1 MSLNSTSFNA
11 KRHLKAM
18 ESIRILIVEDESLV
32 ARDIEN
38 MVMSLGYEVCGI
50 ASTGDEAVENAA
62 LFRPDLILMDVII
75 KGTLDGIAAAEKIGD
90 AFHIPVIY
98 VTSYADELTLRR
110 AKTTET
116 FGYILKPFDE
126 RELKIAI
133 EMAFYKSRMGMK
145 LREREEWL
153 SALLKSIGE
162 GVIAT
167 NKEGLITFMNPL
179 AEKLTGWR
187 QEEALRKPLP
197 EVFNTIEAPGEQD
210 EERKGEEKVRDGQI
224 KVLTK
229 MILCAKD
236 GISFPIEETMMPL
249 SNSRRNSSGQVLV
262 FRDISA
268 RKRAEMELKES
279 WEKLHQALEGT
290 IQAMALTIEIRDP
303 YTAGHQRRVSK
314 LSCAIAREMGMSENQ
329 VEGLRV
335 AGDIHDIGKIYVPAE
350 ILSKPGQITA
360 IEYGIIKTHPQVGYD
375 ILKTIKF
382 PWPVAQIVLQH
393 HERLD
398 GSGYPLGL
406 SRDQILKEARILSV
420 ADIVEAMSSHRPY
433 RPAQGIGKA
442 LEEIVQNKGL
452 FYDADVVETCVKLFQ
467 TMNFRF
473 DEKTAPIP

>member
-1 MSLNSTSFNA
+1 MD
-11 KRHLKAM
+11 K
-18 ESIRILIVEDESLV
+18 IRILIVEDESLV

-38 MVMSLGYEVCGI
+38 MAVSQGYEVCGI
-50 ASTGDEAVENAA
+50 ASSGDQAIDMAA
-62 LFRPDLILMDVII
+62 EFQPDLILMDITI
-75 KGTLDGIAAAEKIGD
+75 KGSLDGTSVAEKIWD
-90 AFHIPVIY
+90 SYRIPIVY
-98 VTSYADELTLRR
+98 VTASADEHTLKR
-110 AKTTET
+110 AKITEA

-133 EMAFYKSRMGMK
+133 EMAYYKARMGAK

-153 SALLKSIGE
+153 SALLKSIAD

-167 NKEGLITFMNPL
+167 DKSGRITFMNPL
-179 AEKLTGWR
+179 AERLTGWH
-187 QEEALRKPLP
+187 QDEALRQPLRDIFRT
-197 EVFNTIEAPGEQD
+197 VIS
-210 EERKGEEKVRDGQI
+210 RDGDEPEI
-224 KVLTK
+224 VLW
-229 MILCAKD
+229 AKN
-236 GISFPIEETMMPL
+236 GKKFSIEETDMPM
-249 SNSRRNSSGQVLV
+249 SDGRHDSSGHVLV

-268 RKRAEMELKES
+268 RRSAEKELRES
-279 WEKLHQALEGT
+279 WEKLNEALKGT

-314 LSCAIAREMGMSENQ
+314 LSCAIAQDLGMSEFQ

-406 SRDQILKEARILSV
+406 VGDLIFKEARILTV

-433 RPAQGIGKA
+433 RPAQGIEKA
-442 LEEIVQNKGL
+442 LAEVVQNRGR
-452 FYDADVVETCVKLFQ
+452 FYDAEAVDACVKLFQ
-467 TMNFRF
+467 ESRF
-473 DEKTAPIP
+473 QFTEEVRA

>member
-1 MSLNSTSFNA
+1 MN
-11 KRHLKAM
+11 K
-18 ESIRILIVEDESLV
+18 IRLVIVEDESLV

-38 MVMSLGYEVCGI
+38 MAVSQGYEVCGI
-50 ASTGDEAVENAA
+50 ASTGEQCLELVA
-62 LFRPDLILMDVII
+62 RHQPDIILMDVII
-75 KGTLDGIAAAEKIGD
+75 KGSMDGITVAEKIR
-90 AFHIPVIY
+90 ASYRIPIIY
-98 VTSYADELTLRR
+98 VTAFADELTLRR
-110 AKTTET
+110 AKITEA

-133 EMAFYKSRMGMK
+133 EMAYYKSLMEAR

-153 SALLKSIGE
+153 SALLKSIGD

-167 NKEGLITFMNPL
+167 DKTGLISFMNPL
-179 AEKLTGWR
+179 AEQLTGWR
-187 QEEALRKPLP
+187 QEDALRQPLRDIFRTVVSQEGDEP
-197 EVFNTIEAPGEQD
+197 EIALWARNGKKF
-210 EERKGEEKVRDGQI
+210 
-224 KVLTK
+224 
-229 MILCAKD
+229 
-236 GISFPIEETMMPL
+236 SIEETNMPVTDGH
-249 SNSRRNSSGQVLV
+249 RESSGHVLV

-268 RKRAEMELKES
+268 RKNAEKELKES

-314 LSCAIAREMGMSENQ
+314 LSCAIAQDLGMSEFQ

-406 SRDQILKEARILSV
+406 VGDLILKEARILTV

-433 RPAQGIGKA
+433 RPAQGIDKA
-442 LEEIVQNKGL
+442 LAEVMENKGR
-452 FYDADVVETCVKLFQ
+452 FYDSDAVDACVRLFRE
-467 TMNFRF
+467 NRF
-473 DEKTAPIP
+473 HFTEEPARA

>member
-1 MSLNSTSFNA
+1 MD
-11 KRHLKAM
+11 K
-18 ESIRILIVEDESLV
+18 IRLLIVEDESLV
-32 ARDIEN
+32 ARDVEN
-38 MVMSLGYEVCGI
+38 MAVSQGYEVCGI
-50 ASTGDEAVENAA
+50 ASSGDQCLEMVAR
-62 LFRPDLILMDVII
+62 LQPDIILMDVII
-75 KGTLDGIAAAEKIGD
+75 KGSLDGISVSEKIWRSYR
-90 AFHIPVIY
+90 IPIIF
-98 VTSYADELTLRR
+98 VTAYADEQTLKR
-110 AKTTET
+110 AKITEA

-133 EMAFYKSRMGMK
+133 EMAYFKSLMEAR

-153 SALLKSIGE
+153 SALLKSIGD

-167 NKEGLITFMNPL
+167 DKNGAITFMNPL
-179 AEKLTGWR
+179 AERLTGWTH
-187 QEEALRKPLP
+187 EDALSQPLRDIFRT
-197 EVFNTIEAPGEQD
+197 VVSQD
-210 EERKGEEKVRDGQI
+210 GNEPDI
-224 KVLTK
+224 VLW
-229 MILCAKD
+229 AKN
-236 GISFPIEETMMPL
+236 GKKYSIEETAMPM
-249 SNSRRNSSGQVLV
+249 SDGRHNSSGQVLV

-268 RKRAEMELKES
+268 RKSGEKELKES

-314 LSCAIAREMGMSENQ
+314 LSCAIAQELEMSEFQ

-406 SRDQILKEARILSV
+406 VGDLILKEARILTV

-433 RPAQGIGKA
+433 RPAQGIDKA
-442 LEEIVQNKGL
+442 LAEVAGNKGR
-452 FYDADVVETCVKLFQ
+452 FYDAEAVDACVRLFRE
-467 TMNFRF
+467 NRF
-473 DEKTAPIP
+473 HFIEDARA

>member
-1 MSLNSTSFNA
+1 MD
-11 KRHLKAM
+11 R
-18 ESIRILIVEDESLV
+18 IRLLIVEDENLV

-38 MVMSLGYEVCGI
+38 MATSQGYEVCGI
-50 ASTGDEAVENAA
+50 ASSADEALAVAA
-62 LFRPDLILMDVII
+62 ESRPDIILMDVII
-75 KGTLDGIAAAEKIGD
+75 KGSLDGIAVAEKIWD
-90 AFHIPVIY
+90 AHHIPVIY
-98 VTSYADELTLRR
+98 VTAYADEQTLKR
-110 AKTTET
+110 AKITEP

-153 SALLKSIGE
+153 SALLKSIGD

-167 NKEGLITFMNPL
+167 DASGLITFMNPL
-179 AEKLTGWR
+179 AEKLTGW
-187 QEEALRKPLP
+187 QHDEALRMPLR
-197 EVFNTIEAPGEQD
+197 EVFRTVVSRG
-210 EERKGEEKVRDGQI
+210 GEEPEIILWARDG
-224 KVLTK
+224 KK
-229 MILCAKD
+229 
-236 GISFPIEETMMPL
+236 FPIEETDMPM
-249 SNSRRNSSGQVLV
+249 SEGRRNASGHVLV

-268 RKRAEMELKES
+268 RRHTEKELKES
-279 WEKLHQALEGT
+279 WEKLHEALEGT

-314 LSCAIAREMGMSENQ
+314 LSCAIAKELGMSETQ
-329 VEGLRV
+329 IEGLRV

-406 SRDQILKEARILSV
+406 VGDQILKEARILTV

-433 RPAQGIGKA
+433 RPARGIEEA
-442 LEEIVQNKGL
+442 LEEITKHKGQY
-452 FYDADVVETCVKLFQ
+452 YDTDVVDICVRLFRENLFQ
-467 TMNFRF
+467 FTEETRS
-473 DEKTAPIP
+473 

>member
-1 MSLNSTSFNA
+1 
-11 KRHLKAM
+11 M
-18 ESIRILIVEDESLV
+18 ERIRILIVEDESLV
-32 ARDIEN
+32 ARDMEN
-38 MVMSLGYEVCGI
+38 MVMGIGYEVCGI
-50 ASTGDEAVENAA
+50 AKTGDEAVEYAA
-62 LFRPDLILMDVII
+62 RLRPDLILMDVII
-75 KGTLDGIAAAEKIGD
+75 KGTLDGIAAAEKIWE
-90 AFHIPVIY
+90 AFHIPIIY
-98 VTSYADELTLRR
+98 VTAYADEVTLKR
-110 AKTTET
+110 AKTTEP

-145 LREREEWL
+145 LKEREEWL
-153 SALLKSIGE
+153 SALVKSIAD

-167 NKEGLITFMNPL
+167 DREGFVTFMNPL

-187 QEEALRKPLP
+187 QEDALKRPLS
-197 EVFNTIEAPGEQD
+197 EVFAATAVPSKKEEARES
-210 EERKGEEKVRDGQI
+210 GEEVFTDPSHVASEI
-224 KVLTK
+224 VL
-229 MILCAKD
+229 CSKD
-236 GISFPIEETMMPL
+236 GTQFPIEETVMPL
-249 SNSRRNSSGQVLV
+249 NSSPQGGGHVLV

-268 RKRAEMELKES
+268 RKRTELELKES

-314 LSCAIAREMGMSENQ
+314 LSCAIARELGMPEEQ
-329 VEGLRV
+329 VEGIRV

-360 IEYGIIKTHPQVGYD
+360 IEYGIIKTHPQVGFD

-406 SRDQILKEARILSV
+406 KGDEILKEARILSV
-420 ADIVEAMSSHRPY
+420 SDIVEAMSSHRPY

-442 LEEIVQNKGL
+442 LEEIIQNKGV
-452 FYDADVVETCVKLFQ
+452 FYDSDVVDACVKIFREKQ
-467 TMNFRF
+467 FRF
-473 DEKTAPIP
+473 GELTALIP

>member
-1 MSLNSTSFNA
+1 MD
-11 KRHLKAM
+11 K
-18 ESIRILIVEDESLV
+18 IRLIVVEDESLV

-38 MVMSLGYEVCGI
+38 MATSQGYEVCGI
-50 ASTGDEAVENAA
+50 ATSAEEALALAAST
-62 LFRPDLILMDVII
+62 RPDIVLMDVII
-75 KGTLDGIAAAEKIGD
+75 KGVLDGIAIAEKIWD
-90 AFHIPVIY
+90 LYHIPIIY
-98 VTSYADELTLRR
+98 VTAYADERTLKR
-110 AKTTET
+110 AKITEP

-133 EMAFYKSRMGMK
+133 EMAHYKSRMAMK

-153 SALLKSIGE
+153 SALLKSIGD

-167 NKEGLITFMNPL
+167 DRSGLITFMNPL

-187 QEEALRKPLP
+187 QEEALKMPLRD
-197 EVFNTIEAPGEQD
+197 VFRTVVSGD
-210 EERKGEEKVRDGQI
+210 GEEPEI
-224 KVLTK
+224 VLW
-229 MILCAKD
+229 AKD
-236 GISFPIEETMMPL
+236 GGKFPIEETDMPM
-249 SNSRRNSSGQVLV
+249 SEGHRNASGHVLV
-262 FRDISA
+262 FRDIST
-268 RKRAEMELKES
+268 RVRTEKELKES
-279 WEKLHQALEGT
+279 WERLHEALEGT

-314 LSCAIAREMGMSENQ
+314 LSCAIARELGMSETQ
-329 VEGLRV
+329 IEGLRV

-406 SRDQILKEARILSV
+406 VGDQILRESRILTVS
-420 ADIVEAMSSHRPY
+420 DIVEAMSSHRPY
-433 RPAQGIGKA
+433 RPARGIDQA
-442 LEEIVQNKGL
+442 LGEITKNKGS
-452 FYDADVVETCVKLFQ
+452 FYDSEVVDVCVRLFRENQ
-467 TMNFRF
+467 FQF
-473 DEKTAPIP
+473 IEEKRS